1 MADWDSGSVLAGSDG
16 RVRCAW
22 ATRLE
27 ADADLLDYH
36 DAEWGTPG
44 RGDAAVL
51 EALSLGIFQAGLNWL
66 TVLHKREAF
75 RRAFHDF
82 DPERVAAMGP
92 DEVSALFENAAI
104 IRNRAKIEATL
115 HNAAV
120 MTAASRALADI
131 AGEYAPVAPP
141 RPTSGADVAPHTAES
156 AALGQRLK
164 AEGYSFIGPTSTYSL
179 MQTIGIVND
188 HIAGCFRG
196 DELAAARDRL

>member
-1 MADWDSGSVLAGSDG
+1 MADWDTGSVLAGSDG

-27 ADADLLDYH
+27 ADADLLGYH
-36 DAEWGTPG
+36 DAEWGAPG
-44 RGDAAVL
+44 AGDAAVL

-82 DPERVAAMGP
+82 DPGRVAAMGP
-92 DEVSALFENAAI
+92 DEVAALFENAAI

-120 MTAASRALADI
+120 MTASTRPLADI
-131 AGEYAPVAPP
+131 AAEYAPADAP
-141 RPTSGADVAPHTAES
+141 RPTHGGHVAPHTAES
-156 AALGQRLK
+156 EALSRRLK

-188 HIAGCFRG
+188 HIVGCFRG
-196 DELAAARDRL
+196 DELAAARDRS